1 MMLAPKPIKVT
12 KVLMCGGK
20 SVGKTTIL
28 EQLIHGKVTKD
39 LYPTIEDIYV
49 ASVDTGKGTR
59 DQLSIYDTAG
69 LQGST
74 QQLPRHYISF
84 PDAFIL
90 VYDPSD
96 PSSLDILGNLK
107 VDIDRN
113 KEKKEVAFIVLAN
126 MRSKSRQMSP
136 NKDPNSTLDPESVLQ
151 RANLWCA
158 KERIKHYVVNAL
170 ERPSLY
176 NPFIDL
182 AIKLHPGQTKTS
194 TFTQLRQKTISNL
207 SA

>member
-1 MMLAPKPIKVT
+1 MWTRVKVCRFWFFAFSFCSS
-12 KVLMCGGK
+12 LL
-20 SVGKTTIL
+20 SI
-28 EQLIHGKVTKD
+28 
-39 LYPTIEDIYV
+39 
-49 ASVDTGKGTR
+49 SGTR

-69 LQGST
+69 LQGIS

-90 VYDPSD
+90 VYDPTD

-107 VDIDRN
+107 ADIDRN
-113 KEKKEVAFIVLAN
+113 KEKKEISFIVLAN
-126 MRSKSRQMSP
+126 MRSKSRLQQQLSP
-136 NKDPNSTLDPESVLQ
+136 GKDNTLDPESVLQ
-151 RANLWCA
+151 RANNWCA
-158 KERIKHYVVNAL
+158 REKIKHYVVNAL

-194 TFTQLRQKTISNL
+194 TFTQLRQKTILNWNHRGNYKIRDKVF
-207 SA
+207 

>member
-1 MMLAPKPIKVT
+1 MLAPKPIKIT
-12 KVLMCGGK
+12 KVLMCGAKG
-20 SVGKTTIL
+20 VGKTTIL
-28 EQLIHGKVTKD
+28 EQLIHGNVTKD

-69 LQGST
+69 LQGTS
-74 QQLPRHYISF
+74 QQLPRHYITF

-90 VYDPSD
+90 VYDPTD

-107 VDIDRN
+107 ADIDRN
-113 KEKKEVAFIVLAN
+113 KEKKEISFVVLAN
-126 MRSKSRQMSP
+126 MRSKSRPQQNSP
-136 NKDPNSTLDPESVLQ
+136 SKDNSMLDPESVLL
-151 RANLWCA
+151 RANNWCA
-158 KERIKHYVVNAL
+158 REKIKHYVVNAL

-194 TFTQLRQKTISNL
+194 TFTQLRQKTIRIE
-207 SA
+207 